1 MNVIELKGLTYK
13 YSVGTPFESTAV
25 DNVDLTI
32 EKGEFCGIIGHTG
45 SGKSTLIQH
54 LNGLVKPT
62 SGEVFIDGQNIWDKG
77 VDIRSIRFKVGLV
90 FQYSEYQLFEETV
103 YKDIAYGPKNMG
115 CDEAEVDRRVREA
128 AENMLSSLSRN
139 YRSGERCVSFLLHST
154 GHHPAGSE
162 IDASIIY
169 ADYYYYEALLRLR
182 RLQQGRPVLGI
193 G

>member
-62 SGEVFIDGQNIWDKG
+62 SGEVFIDGQNIWDTLDK
-77 VDIRSIRFKVGLV
+77 I
-90 FQYSEYQLFEETV
+90 
-103 YKDIAYGPKNMG
+103 
-115 CDEAEVDRRVREA
+115 
-128 AENMLSSLSRN
+128 
-139 YRSGERCVSFLLHST
+139 
-154 GHHPAGSE
+154 
-162 IDASIIY
+162 
-169 ADYYYYEALLRLR
+169 
-182 RLQQGRPVLGI
+182 QGRTCIPVFRVSAV
-193 G
+193 